1 MENSFS
7 LGSWVARQRRNK
19 ANLSEAQ
26 RYALERLGFDW
37 EDRVLAK
44 ATWNK
49 GLTYLRRYY
58 EREGNSLV
66 AKQYKEDG
74 FALGQWVGSQRQKRS
89 SLSEDQRKQLDAL
102 GFVWQ
107 TRDAAWEKGFQSLI
121 LFKEREG
128 HCLVPQTHAE
138 NGFRLGH
145 WVNRMRARRGAL
157 SPERI
162 RRLGELGFIWE
173 IR

>member
-1 MENSFS
+1 MS
-7 LGSWVARQRRNK
+7 
-19 ANLSEAQ
+19 
-26 RYALERLGFDW
+26 
-37 EDRVLAK
+37 
-44 ATWNK
+44 
-49 GLTYLRRYY
+49 
-58 EREGNSLV
+58 
-66 AKQYKEDG
+66 
-74 FALGQWVGSQRQKRS
+74 S

-138 NGFRLGH
+138 NGFRLGQWVGEQRTNRHSIAEDRPRRLDELGFVWQARDDAWENGFQLLTLFKEREGHCLVPQTHAENGFRLGH